1 MRSDRERLLDIIE
14 AADHIGRYARLGE
27 ERFRRDELVQTWMR
41 HHLQILGEAAAALSE
56 ETRQRMPDIPWRQI
70 IGMRHILVHQ
80 YFAVDLDV
88 VWQAA
93 SHDAPELRAAAQ
105 ALADQVA

>member
-1 MRSDRERLLDIIE
+1 
-14 AADHIGRYARLGE
+14 
-27 ERFRRDELVQTWMR
+27 MR

-93 SHDAPELRAAAQ
+93 PNDAPELRAAAQ
-105 ALADQVA
+105 ALADQVT